1 MLVLSYDSPDVSIES
16 FSDQPDKICIN
27 FQIID
32 DIWSFQ

>member
-1 MLVLSYDSPDVSIES
+1 MLVLGYNCPDISIEP

-32 DIWSFQ
+32 DIWSF